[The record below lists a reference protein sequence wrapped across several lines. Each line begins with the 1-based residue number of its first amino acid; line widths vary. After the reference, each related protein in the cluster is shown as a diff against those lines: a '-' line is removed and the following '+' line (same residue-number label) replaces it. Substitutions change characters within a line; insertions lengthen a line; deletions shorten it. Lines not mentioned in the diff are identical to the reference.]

1 MSARRPFLT
10 VYLKELRDALRDR
23 RTAIMV
29 LVASILTGPVT
40 LVLVAH
46 FVSGLEEKA
55 ASLEVR
61 VRGAEHAPAL
71 VNFLERNDVRIDAA
85 PADYEKRIRE
95 GRLDAVIVVP
105 DDFQERWLSGDGAR
119 LEIVYDDSRA
129 DAGPATRQ
137 AERLLEAFN
146 RETGMLRMIARG
158 VSPDLADPV
167 KVERVSTA
175 TPRQKGAFLLF
186 LIPMFAL
193 LSPLLGGM
201 TLAIDSTAGERERG
215 SLEPLLA
222 NPVPVREIV
231 LGKWLAAWSFA
242 SGVALLTLGGF
253 AAAAA
258 LYAQKKLAA
267 LMTFGTPELAG
278 FFAMVVPFA
287 AMTSALQML
296 ICTYGRSYREA
307 QTYVSYLATAV
318 SFVPVIVLFSG
329 LKDARWQLA
338 VPVLG
343 QQAVLSRI
351 VRGDAFGWLD
361 WAIPAAVAA
370 MLAALALAAV
380 VRLLR
385 EERIV
390 FGRS

>member
-1 MSARRPFLT
+1 MRRAFLT

-55 ASLEVR
+55 ATLEVR
-61 VRGAEHAPAL
+61 IRGEEHAPAL
-71 VNFLERNDVRIDAA
+71 VNFLQRNDVRIEAA
-85 PADYEKRIRE
+85 PADYEQRIRE

-105 DDFQERWLSGDGAR
+105 DDFQEHWLSGDGAR
-119 LEIVYDDSRA
+119 LDIVYDDSRA
-129 DAGPATRQ
+129 DSGPATRQ
-137 AERLLEAFN
+137 AERLLDAFN
-146 RETGMLRMIARG
+146 HETGMLRMIARG

-167 KVERVSTA
+167 KVERVNTA

-193 LSPLLGGM
+193 LSTLLGGM
-201 TLAIDSTAGERERG
+201 TVAIDSTAGERERG

-222 NPVPVREIV
+222 NPVALREIV
-231 LGKWLAAWSFA
+231 AGKWLAAWSFA
-242 SGVALLTLGGF
+242 LGVVLLTLTGF
-253 AAAAA
+253 ATAATF
-258 LYAQKKLAA
+258 YAPRKLAA
-267 LMTFGTPELAG
+267 LMTFGAPELLA
-278 FFAMVVPFA
+278 FAAMMVPFA
-287 AMTSALQML
+287 AMTAALQML

-318 SFVPVIVLFSG
+318 SFVPMIVLFSG
-329 LKDARWQLA
+329 LKDARWQLL

-343 QQAVLSRI
+343 QQAVLTR
-351 VRGDAFGWLD
+351 VLRGDAFGFVD
-361 WAIPAAVAA
+361 WAVPAAIAHA
-370 MLAALALAAV
+370 IAALALAGV
-380 VRLLR
+380 TRLLGD
-385 EERIV
+385 ERIV